1 MLLPL
6 VQLAPDAHPD
16 IQAACQR
23 IAPDSV
29 LVLILRTDRTPVLYY
44 EGGAYERPATRQ
56 PSRVE
61 RVNYAVRAAGRATAH
76 DPTVARLVLPEA
88 KPADFLQEGW
98 IDTSTWLVTCLSHPQ
113 PIKVFSTNR
122 SVSSGRAKK
131 LGGGSGITARES
143 RLRLSCASMSTRKP
157 AKEPLN

>member
-6 VQLAPDAHPD
+6 VQLAPDAQPD

-23 IAPDSV
+23 IMPGSV
-29 LVLILRTDRTPVLYY
+29 LVLIVRDQTPAIYL
-44 EGGAYERPATRQ
+44 EGGIYERSETR
-56 PSRVE
+56 PPTRDE
-61 RVNYAVRAAGRATAH
+61 RVNYAVRAAGREK
-76 DPTVARLVLPEA
+76 DRYPTVARLFLPHA
-88 KPADFLQEGW
+88 TPADFLQEGR
-98 IDTSTWLVTCLSHPQ
+98 IDTSTWLVTWLSHPQ
-113 PIKVFSTNR
+113 SLKLFSTNG